1 MIKELDGNFLT
12 RFLFLLF
19 SFSTLT
25 KRNQGKKR
33 KMELFVGSIIHQ
45 WCGLTANYA
54 EIWDDTTHFH
64 FFCWCDIWRNKLFL
78 SCLTV
83 FAKLLGSSNKHDSM
97 MRQFHV
103 TIFPDSS
110 RQLVWVWSFFAT
122 AIPSK
127 SFNVK
132 YRFSFSLRFVLK
144 IVHSIICLICFAT
157 NTALW
162 GFSSRSK
169 RKKGENETLTDRET
183 SYGEKTLCSKKG
195 RWMSVK
201 QNKWLQ

>member
-132 YRFSFSLRFVLK
+132 YRFSFSLRFVLNCSFNNLFNMFCNK
-144 IVHSIICLICFAT
+144 HCSLRFFISKQTEKRRKRNTDGSRKLLMGRKHFA
-157 NTALW
+157 A
-162 GFSSRSK
+162 
-169 RKKGENETLTDRET
+169 KKGAE
-183 SYGEKTLCSKKG
+183 C
-195 RWMSVK
+195 
-201 QNKWLQ
+201 Q

>member
-1 MIKELDGNFLT
+1 MYPEWGTVSIMLNPARKLSWGQFQAADISSGRRLMIKELDGNFLT

-110 RQLVWVWSFFAT
+110 RQLVWVWSFFCY
-122 AIPSK
+122 SD
-127 SFNVK
+127 SF
-132 YRFSFSLRFVLK
+132 K
-144 IVHSIICLICFAT
+144 IV
-157 NTALW
+157 
-162 GFSSRSK
+162 
-169 RKKGENETLTDRET
+169 
-183 SYGEKTLCSKKG
+183 
-195 RWMSVK
+195 
-201 QNKWLQ
+201 